1 MFKKLDLE
9 NYKVILFAALI
20 ARLIAVVF
28 SQGYGMHD
36 DHFLIIESS
45 SSWANGADYNDW
57 LPWSKGNDGHP
68 EGHSFSY
75 VGLNYC
81 YFAIMKLVGFS
92 DPKMLMLFNR
102 LIHALASLVVVWYGM
117 KIAEKISTRKNAVR
131 IGWILAL
138 LWVMPNLSVRN
149 LVEIAAVPFLVFGT
163 WMLIKGSKSSYLL
176 IGGLFIGMAV
186 SFRYQIGVFAIGLA
200 IVYLFKKELKSF
212 FLFSL
217 GTCIT
222 FILTQGLVD
231 GLIWGYPFAELMA
244 YVTYN
249 MKEGTQY
256 LPNSNYGMYFYVLAG
271 CLLFPLG
278 ILMLIGFFKAARKF
292 PLIFIPTIL
301 FILFHTFYP
310 NRQERFVL
318 SILPFFIILGVI
330 GISLFKEGSFF
341 KRIEKFSY
349 RAFWVLNILLLFIVS
364 TMYSKQSRVE
374 SMYFLTTTDAT
385 NELILAEGSATGD
398 LSMLPKFYANNW
410 KCGVYELTDLNQLK
424 DFEDNPAFDFIYF
437 FDEKSLQKRIN
448 IYKKLFPKMH
458 LVKKC
463 YPSFMDA
470 LLHKINPRNT
480 NEYIEIWA
488 TEFQQNNSLK

>member
-1 MFKKLDLE
+1 
-9 NYKVILFAALI
+9 
-20 ARLIAVVF
+20 
-28 SQGYGMHD
+28 
-36 DHFLIIESS
+36 
-45 SSWANGADYNDW
+45 
-57 LPWSKGNDGHP
+57 
-68 EGHSFSY
+68 
-75 VGLNYC
+75 
-81 YFAIMKLVGFS
+81 
-92 DPKMLMLFNR
+92 
-102 LIHALASLVVVWYGM
+102 
-117 KIAEKISTRKNAVR
+117 
-131 IGWILAL
+131 
-138 LWVMPNLSVRN
+138 
-149 LVEIAAVPFLVFGT
+149 
-163 WMLIKGSKSSYLL
+163 
-176 IGGLFIGMAV
+176 
-186 SFRYQIGVFAIGLA
+186 
-200 IVYLFKKELKSF
+200 LFKKELKSF

>member
-1 MFKKLDLE
+1 MLKKINLE
-9 NYKVILFAALI
+9 NYKVILLAALI
-20 ARLIAVVF
+20 ARLIAVLF

-45 SSWANGADYNDW
+45 NSWANGTDYNNW
-57 LPWSKGNDGHP
+57 LPWTKGNAGHP

-81 YFAIMKLVGFS
+81 YFAFMKLVGFT
-92 DPKMLMLFNR
+92 DPKTLMLVNR
-102 LIHALASLVVVWYGM
+102 LIHALASLIVVWYGM
-117 KIAEKISTRKNAVR
+117 KIAEKISTRKNAVT

-163 WMLIKGSKSSYLL
+163 WMLVKGSKSSYFL

-200 IVYLFKKELKSF
+200 IVYLFKKEFKLF
-212 FLFSL
+212 LLFSTGVSL
-217 GTCIT
+217 T

-278 ILMLIGFFKAARKF
+278 VLMLIGFFRTYKKYA
-292 PLIFIPTIL
+292 LIFVPTIV

-330 GISLFKEGSFF
+330 GISLFKEGNFF
-341 KRIEKFSY
+341 KRIEKLSF
-349 RAFWVLNILLLFIVS
+349 RVFWILNIPLLLIVS

-374 SMYFLTTTDAT
+374 SMYFLTTTNAT
-385 NELILAEGSATGD
+385 NERILAEGSATGN

-410 KCGVYELTDLNQLK
+410 NCSIFELTDTNQL
-424 DFEDNPAFDFIYF
+424 DAFQHTPPFDFIYF
-437 FDEKSLQKRIN
+437 FDQLNLKNRIHL
-448 IYKKLFPKMH
+448 YKKIFPNLQ

-463 YPSFMDA
+463 NPSFMDE
-470 LLHKINPRNT
+470 LLHKINPRNS
-480 NEYIEIWA
+480 NEYIEIWK
-488 TEFQQNNSLK
+488 TNYQLNKVKK

>member
-1 MFKKLDLE
+1 MLKKLDLE

-45 SSWANGADYNDW
+45 ASWANGADYNNW
-57 LPWSKGNDGHP
+57 LPWSKGNAGHP

-75 VGLNYC
+75 VGLNYI
-81 YFAIMKLVGFS
+81 YFASMKLMGIS
-92 DPKMLMLFNR
+92 NPKFLMLVNR
-102 LIHALASLVVVWYGM
+102 LLHALASLVVVWYGM
-117 KIAEKISTRKNAVR
+117 KITEKLSTKKNAVTV
-131 IGWILAL
+131 GWLLAL
-138 LWVMPNLSVRN
+138 LWVIPNLSVRN
-149 LVEIAAVPFLVFGT
+149 LVEMAAVPFLVFGM
-163 WMLIKGSKSSYLL
+163 WMLVKGSKLSYLL

-200 IVYLFKKELKSF
+200 FVYMFKKEFKSF
-212 FLFSL
+212 LLFSL
-217 GTCIT
+217 GASLT
-222 FILTQGLVD
+222 FILTQGVVD
-231 GLIWGYPFAELMA
+231 GFIWGYPFAELLA

-278 ILMLIGFFKAARKF
+278 ILLLIGFFNSAKKYSILF
-292 PLIFIPTIL
+292 VPTLL

-318 SILPFFIILGVI
+318 SVLPFFILLGVM
-330 GISLFKEGSFF
+330 GFALFKQKPF
-341 KRIEKFSY
+341 KQKIERISY
-349 RAFWVLNILLLFIVS
+349 RIFWILNIPLLLVAS
-364 TMYSKQSRVE
+364 TMFSKQSRVE

-385 NELILAEGSATGD
+385 NELILAEGSATGN

-410 KCGVYELTDLNQLK
+410 KCGVYELTDLNQIK
-424 DFEDNPAFDFIYF
+424 YFEDNPAFDFIYF

-470 LLHKINPRNT
+470 LLHKINPRNS
-480 NEYIEIWA
+480 NEYIEIWK
-488 TEFQQNNSLK
+488 TNYQLNKVIK

>member
-45 SSWANGADYNDW
+45 SSWANGTDYNDW

-81 YFAIMKLVGFS
+81 YFAIMKLIGFS
-92 DPKMLMLFNR
+92 DPKVLMLFNR

-117 KIAEKISTRKNAVR
+117 KIAEKISTRKNAVT

-163 WMLIKGSKSSYLL
+163 WMLVKGSKSSYLL

-292 PLIFIPTIL
+292 PLIFTPTIV

-318 SILPFFIILGVI
+318 SILPYFIILGVI
-330 GISLFKEGSFF
+330 GISKFKEGSFF

-349 RAFWVLNILLLFIVS
+349 RAFWVLNIPLLIVAS

-374 SMYFLTTTDAT
+374 SMYFLSKNKTETKF
-385 NELILAEGSATGD
+385 ILAEGSATGN

-410 KCGVYELTDLNQLK
+410 SLNIFEITDINQLK
-424 DFEDNPAFDFIYF
+424 SYNVPPIFDFIYF
-437 FDEKSLQKRIN
+437 FDEKMLAERIEF
-448 IYKKLFPKMH
+448 YKKMYPHMQLA
-458 LVKKC
+458 KKC
-463 YPSFMDA
+463 NPSFMDA
-470 LLHKINPRNT
+470 LLHKINPRNS
-480 NEYIEIWA
+480 NEYIEIWK
-488 TEFQQNNSLK
+488 TNYQFNKVNK